1 METLLLTYF
10 MMKKENIRIIIDDII
25 NGLKIYV
32 FETID

>member
-32 FETID
+32 FDTTN